1 MIVTIKMAARYY
13 ISICTLLM
21 LLNFS
26 RPSLHSQTITIENS
40 DPRNIVNGSV
50 LPSEHYADQPYVI
63 VCDDGSW
70 VCTMTTS
77 SGTEHAYMNHIVSTK
92 SYDQGE
98 TWTQLTDVEP
108 SGIPQSSWAVPLK
121 VKSGRIYVFYN
132 YNENRHKGLAGVM
145 SGPFAFKYSDDHGE
159 TWSEERYKVNIPN
172 KAIDEENFSS
182 GDFQFFWCIDKPVV
196 TQDAAYIT
204 YSKLL
209 FDNPEGKGFYE
220 RSEGFILKSEN
231 IHTEQDPAKINWIL
245 LPESDRGIHHSD
257 FKKVQAEHNMEML
270 NDGSL
275 YVVYRTQEGHP
286 AYSISRDD
294 GKTFTQPKSM
304 QYASGGIM
312 ANPRACPK
320 IYKTNNGKYIFWYHN
335 NFRSNTYQGRNP
347 AWISG
352 GIEQDGD
359 IIWSQPEIL
368 LFDMDPESFGMS
380 YPDFIEQ
387 DGKIWVVETQKSQAR
402 VHQINRDLLTGMWN
416 QNKSQKIAREGLIMD
431 VEEKIL
437 KQDNL
442 PLPQL
447 PSLFSGGGLSI
458 ELWFKSEK
466 IENGQVLV
474 SSFGPRKKGFEI
486 AFSNHHSIQI
496 RIHDGEMR
504 DADGPY
510 LHGQVFRSDTAVL
523 LDNTLH
529 HIVFTLDGAS
539 KISSIV
545 VDGILSDGSLE
556 GRDYGWGRIHTFMGD
571 LNDDHQLQI
580 FKEAQGALKKLR
592 IYDRYLTTS
601 EAVSNFQ
608 AGFK

>member
-1 MIVTIKMAARYY
+1 MIVFRHIGSAFGFLFLLIFSGSGIYGQT
-13 ISICTLLM
+13 ISI
-21 LLNFS
+21 
-26 RPSLHSQTITIENS
+26 ENT
-40 DPRNIVNGSV
+40 DPRNILNGSV

-77 SGTEHAYMNHIVSTK
+77 SGTEYAYMNHIVSTK
-92 SYDQGE
+92 SYDQGK

-121 VKSGRIYVFYN
+121 VKGGRIYVFYN

-145 SGPFAFKYSDDHGE
+145 SGPFAFKFSDDHGV
-159 TWSEERYKVNIPN
+159 TWSEERYKVDIPN
-172 KAIDEENFSS
+172 KTIDEENFSS
-182 GDFQFFWCIDKPVV
+182 GAFQYFWCIDKPVV
-196 TQDAAYIT
+196 TEDAAYIT

-209 FDNPEGKGFYE
+209 FDNPEGKGFYKH
-220 RSEGFILKSEN
+220 SEGFILKSEN
-231 IHTEQDPAKINWIL
+231 IHSEQNPAKIKWSL
-245 LPESDRGIHHSD
+245 LPESDRGIHHPQ
-257 FKKVQAEHNMEML
+257 FRKVQAEHNMEIL
-270 NDGSL
+270 DDGSL
-275 YVVYRTQEGHP
+275 YVVYRTEEGHP
-286 AYSISRDD
+286 VYSISRDD
-294 GKTFTQPKSM
+294 GKTFTQPKAM
-304 QYASGGIM
+304 RYASGGIM

-320 IYKTNNGKYIFWYHN
+320 IYKTKSGKYLFWYHN

-352 GIEQDGD
+352 GVEQDGD
-359 IIWSQPEIL
+359 IKWSQPEIL

-387 DGKIWVVETQKSQAR
+387 DGKIWVIETQKSQAR
-402 VHQINRDLLTGMWN
+402 VHQINGDLLTGMWN
-416 QNKSQKIAREGLIMD
+416 QYNSQKIAREGLVMD
-431 VEEKIL
+431 VDEQIL
-437 KQDNL
+437 RQNRL

-447 PSLFSGGGLSI
+447 PSLFSGGGISI
-458 ELWFKSEK
+458 ELWLQAHDLASGK
-466 IENGQVLV
+466 VLL

-486 AFSNHHSIQI
+486 ALGEGKSIQI
-496 RIHDGEMR
+496 KIHDGEMR

-510 LHGQVFRSDTAVL
+510 LHGQIFQSDTGVL
-523 LDNTLH
+523 SENTLH

-545 VDGILSDGSLE
+545 VDGILSDGSLN

-571 LNDDHQLQI
+571 LNDAHQLNIYQEV
-580 FKEAQGALKKLR
+580 KGTMKKLR

-601 EAVSNFQ
+601 EAISNYQ
-608 AGFK
+608 AGLN